1 MSAGGWAGRAG
12 RKAIARALLAGLF
25 LVAASLHFTATD
37 AEERLVPAW
46 LPARR
51 ALVYLTGVWE
61 IAGAIGLL
69 IPRTRRAAAWGL
81 VALLV
86 AVFPANVNHAVDN
99 LQLGG
104 LLDSRLYQWLRL
116 PLQPL
121 LIWWVLWSTS
131 PDDEQLTG
139 PR

>member
-1 MSAGGWAGRAG
+1 MG
-12 RKAIARALLAGLF
+12 RKAIARAILAAAF
-25 LVAASLHFTATD
+25 LAAASLHFIATD
-37 AEERLVPAW
+37 AEERLVPGW

-61 IAGAIGLL
+61 IAGAVGLL

-86 AVFPANVNHAVDN
+86 AVFPANINHAVNN

-104 LLDSRLYQWLRL
+104 ILDSRLYQWLRL
-116 PLQPL
+116 PFQPL
-121 LIWWVLWSTS
+121 LIWCVLWSTS
-131 PDDEQLTG
+131 PDDE
-139 PR
+139 R